1 MGIKQKQIDEECAD
15 DGFNLKPKAL
25 HCWLTRVL
33 YNRRS
38 KFDPLWNVILVAGMQ
53 DGEPF
58 LGFVNALD
66 KKGGKLTYEEA
77 KQTIQQC
84 IRLTYLRDCRAW
96 PNYQIANVHAGGATV
111 EGPLIIDSDWEYAK
125 GVKGY
130 E

>member
-1 MGIKQKQIDEECAD
+1 
-15 DGFNLKPKAL
+15 
-25 HCWLTRVL
+25 VL

-58 LGFVNALD
+58 LGFVNLQGTAFTDDVMATGMGTDLCLPVMRNALD

-111 EGPLIIDSDWEYAK
+111 EGPLMIDSDWEYAK